1 MITQE
6 FTHRIRYLLALSR
19 IVVSIYA
26 VGEAAGLS
34 YIAMPVLRG
43 QTLGAALKL
52 RPKPPL
58 VQLARIGREIALAL
72 AAAHAK
78 GLVHRDIKPGNVW
91 LETETGR
98 VKVLDFGL
106 AREFEVKDKELTSV
120 GKVVGTPAYMSP
132 EQARGVAVDHRT
144 DLFSL
149 GIVLYQMATG
159 EKPFDGETSFD
170 VMAAIITETP
180 KPVAARA
187 PDLPPR
193 LVALVNQ
200 LLKKDPAARP
210 RNAAHVAA
218 ELGAIEHEL
227 LNPPAPPPPPPPLA
241 PVAVAVPVPE
251 PVPLVP
257 VAPAPAQNV
266 FAAMQTETPAPAP
279 VAKSGRHAK
288 PKARDDEDDDEDDYD
303 RPRRREKHREPDP
316 PRVRGWVFA
325 AGGAALLL
333 LAGAVWGLI
342 AVLSPK
348 PKTDTAE
355 QKDTK
360 PPPKKDDKKK
370 DDKKDDKKDPIGLPV
385 HENDRAAAVELVKH
399 AKLKLLING
408 GPEQIEVP
416 VNSVLPQANKL
427 TIVEMDFEDAR
438 GLNPLF
444 VSNVFIPNVSTL
456 KSLAQVRMK
465 RWQIELNAGQLAL
478 MANMPL
484 ANTLVRLD
492 AQLELTATGIAD
504 LKKFK
509 VLDDVTLFV
518 AAPSDALWE
527 QIAAEMPRLQAVTLL
542 DLPAPAALTSKGW
555 EALAKM
561 PRLGFFS
568 LVRCKCAGD
577 AFTVFTTKGATA
589 EPGLPGLEF
598 QGGTGITDE
607 ALRAM
612 AERGTDIKA
621 LSFRNDITD
630 IGLAHLHAVKSLR
643 RVVLNETKATEDGVQ
658 KLQAAVPTV
667 EVQLDGKVYPAKKKP

>member
-1 MITQE
+1 
-6 FTHRIRYLLALSR
+6 
-19 IVVSIYA
+19 
-26 VGEAAGLS
+26 
-34 YIAMPVLRG
+34 
-43 QTLGAALKL
+43 
-52 RPKPPL
+52 
-58 VQLARIGREIALAL
+58 
-72 AAAHAK
+72 
-78 GLVHRDIKPGNVW
+78 VW

-180 KPVAARA
+180 KPVAERA
-187 PDLPPR
+187 PGLPPR
-193 LVALVNQ
+193 LVALINQ

-210 RNAAHVAA
+210 RSAAHVAA
-218 ELGAIEHEL
+218 ELGAIEQEL
-227 LNPPAPPPPPPPLA
+227 LNPPAPVPA
-241 PVAVAVPVPE
+241 PVAVAVPVPAPE
-251 PVPLVP
+251 PVPLAP

-288 PKARDDEDDDEDDYD
+288 PKTRDEDDEDEDDYDD
-303 RPRRREKHREPDP
+303 RPRRREKHRAPDP
-316 PRVRGWVFA
+316 PRVKGWMYA
-325 AGGAALLL
+325 AGAAGLLL
-333 LAGAVWGLI
+333 LAGAVWGLVAI
-342 AVLSPK
+342 LSPK

-355 QKDTK
+355 HKEKDIK
-360 PPPKKDDKKK
+360 KKDDKKDDKKK
-370 DDKKDDKKDPIGLPV
+370 DDKKDDKKDPIGLPI

-416 VNSVLPQANKL
+416 VNGVLPQANKL

-444 VSNVFIPNVSTL
+444 VSNVFIPNVSAL

-492 AQLELTATGIAD
+492 AQIELTATGVAD

-518 AAPSDALWE
+518 AAPTDALWE

-542 DLPAPAALTSKGW
+542 DLPAPAGLTAKGW

-577 AFTVFTTKGATA
+577 AFKVFTTKGATA

-598 QGGTGITDE
+598 QGGTGINDE
-607 ALRAM
+607 ALRAL

-621 LSFRNDITD
+621 LSFRNDISD
-630 IGLAHLHAVKSLR
+630 AGLEHLHAVKSLR
-643 RVVLNETKATEDGVQ
+643 RLVLNESKATEEGVQ
-658 KLQAAVPTV
+658 KLQDAVPTL
-667 EVQLDGKVYPAKKKP
+667 EVHLDGKVYPAKKKP